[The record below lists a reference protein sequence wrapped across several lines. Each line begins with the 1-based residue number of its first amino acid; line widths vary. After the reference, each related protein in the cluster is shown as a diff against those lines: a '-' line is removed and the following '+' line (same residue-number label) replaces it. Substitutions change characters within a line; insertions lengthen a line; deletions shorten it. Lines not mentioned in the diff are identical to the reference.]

1 MLHQGE
7 KVTDKNAKWQI
18 FNLVGPQCK
27 GKMDQQESDVQYE
40 EYKCL
45 SLDTSNHI
53 NQHRLETDQL
63 RSSPAKDDLSGQ
75 SG

>member
-1 MLHQGE
+1 
-7 KVTDKNAKWQI
+7 
-18 FNLVGPQCK
+18 
-27 GKMDQQESDVQYE
+27 MDQQESDVQYE

-63 RSSPAKDDLSGQ
+63 RSSPAEDDLSGQ